1 MNGPDGLEERTAFY
15 QERSS
20 ERDLDEQDLAEL
32 LGDEARDDME
42 VDE

>member
-15 QERSS
+15 QESS
-20 ERDLDEQDLAEL
+20 ERDLDEQDLAEQL
-32 LGDEARDDME
+32 ADEARDDME